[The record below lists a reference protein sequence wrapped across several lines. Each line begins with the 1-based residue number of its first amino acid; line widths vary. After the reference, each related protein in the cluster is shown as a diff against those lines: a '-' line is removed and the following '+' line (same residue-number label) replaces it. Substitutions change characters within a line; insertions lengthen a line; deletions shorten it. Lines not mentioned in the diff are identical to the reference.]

1 MKKLFLAVWEV
12 AEVVII
18 AVATVFFIRTFIV
31 QPFLVSGASMEP
43 SFAGGDYLLIDEVSY
58 RLREPQ
64 RGEVVVFKYPND
76 PSTFYIKR
84 VIGLPGEKVTVK
96 NGEVFIL
103 NSEFPQGAKV
113 EGDYLR
119 PGVKT
124 SGNVNVTL
132 ADNQYFVL
140 GDNRNYSFDSR
151 SWGPLV
157 RENIV
162 GLVRLRLWPVT
173 KVQAFSY

>member
-1 MKKLFLAVWEV
+1 MKKLLLAIWEV

-18 AVATVFFIRTFIV
+18 AVATVFFIRTFVV

-43 SFAGGDYLLIDEVSY
+43 NFSGGDYLLIDEISY
-58 RLREPQ
+58 RFREPQ

-76 PSTFYIKR
+76 PATFYIKR
-84 VIGLPGEKVTVK
+84 IIGLPGEKLTIK
-96 NGEVFIL
+96 NGEVFVL
-103 NSEFPQGAKV
+103 NSDFPQGAKV
-113 EGDYLR
+113 KEDYLR
-119 PGVKT
+119 PGIKT

-157 RENIV
+157 KDNIV
-162 GLVRLRLWPVT
+162 GLVRLRLFPIT